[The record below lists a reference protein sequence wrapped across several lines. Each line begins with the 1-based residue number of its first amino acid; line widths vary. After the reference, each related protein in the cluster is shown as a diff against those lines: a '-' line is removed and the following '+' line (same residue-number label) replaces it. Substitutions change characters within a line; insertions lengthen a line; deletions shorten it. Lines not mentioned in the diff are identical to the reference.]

1 MTHSRKI
8 LFREDILALLER
20 YIFSEISFIFCDST
34 EMYNRAEESEPQEA
48 ASAIICKP
56 VHLHFPPSLLITYSF
71 VSLKRKN
78 IIGHSQLNI
87 YTDFNDKMQNRLE
100 VTSRPNCTLR
110 KNDLKS
116 LQSQIVHDANR
127 LEVTSSTFCTR
138 RKTFLQTFKD
148 QLFLVQNRHA
158 NVQEPIVPYVK
169 HPCKCSVPY
178 CS

>member
-100 VTSRPNCTLR
+100 VTSRPNCTR
-110 KNDLKS
+110 CKPAWS
-116 LQSQIVHDANR
+116 Y
-127 LEVTSSTFCTR
+127 
-138 RKTFLQTFKD
+138 FKY
-148 QLFLVQNRHA
+148 LLYTAQNLPA
-158 NVQEPIVPYVK
+158 NVQGPIVPCAK
-169 HPCKCSVPY
+169 PPCKRSRTDCSLRKTSMQMFCALLFMKQNY
-178 CS
+178 IAWTGLYN